1 MKQIAWIGTGVMGGQ
16 QAGHL
21 ARKGYPVKA
30 YNRSQD
36 KLEALKEEF
45 GLIPC
50 ETIAQAVDG
59 ADVVFVMVGYP
70 KDVEEV
76 FLGKGGIFENA
87 KDHFLSF
94 PGPAPL

>member
-21 ARKGYPVKA
+21 AKNGYPVKA

-45 GLIPC
+45 GLC
-50 ETIAQAVDG
+50 H
-59 ADVVFVMVGYP
+59 
-70 KDVEEV
+70 
-76 FLGKGGIFENA
+76 GG
-87 KDHFLSF
+87 LSQGCGRSV
-94 PGPAPL
+94 PGQRGHL

>member
-21 ARKGYPVKA
+21 AKNSYPVKA

-76 FLGKGGIFENA
+76 FLGKGASLKTPRKGLCSSI
-87 KDHFLSF
+87 
-94 PGPAPL
+94 

>member
-1 MKQIAWIGTGVMGGQ
+1 M
-16 QAGHL
+16 
-21 ARKGYPVKA
+21 KA

-76 FLGKGGIFENA
+76 FLGKGGIFESA
-87 KDHFLSF
+87 KEGASAHRYDHFLSL